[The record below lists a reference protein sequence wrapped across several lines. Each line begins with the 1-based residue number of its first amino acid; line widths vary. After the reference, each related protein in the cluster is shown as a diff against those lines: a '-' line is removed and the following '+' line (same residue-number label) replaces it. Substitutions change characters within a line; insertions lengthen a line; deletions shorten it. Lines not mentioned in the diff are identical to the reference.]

1 MLGGGKKGGK
11 VLGSSVC
18 SFWSCSCEGLI
29 SRGRGGCRTQNSVC
43 VCVCVCPGL
52 SRGFVQLIPALQQE
66 KSVQEGRGLR
76 NVEFFR
82 ELGGQ
87 RFLKIK
93 GFLESFSHLTLCLRP
108 QSRVPLGSVDFLFP
122 VRFGKVSVLKG
133 CWLGIFFFAPKAC
146 PAFPRAGI
154 QPDGAAKETFKLS
167 DIP

>member
-1 MLGGGKKGGK
+1 M
-11 VLGSSVC
+11 
-18 SFWSCSCEGLI
+18 
-29 SRGRGGCRTQNSVC
+29 
-43 VCVCVCPGL
+43 
-52 SRGFVQLIPALQQE
+52 QLIPALQQE

-87 RFLKIK
+87 GFLKIK

-133 CWLGIFFFAPKAC
+133 CWLGIFFFC
-146 PAFPRAGI
+146 T
-154 QPDGAAKETFKLS
+154 QSLS
-167 DIP
+167 SFSQSRNSA